1 MDPTNATEFD
11 LCVPHSR
18 GAPTPAVLLIHGGG
32 WAAGDKD
39 GLASYCR
46 YFSERGILAASV
58 EYRLADGHAENG
70 WPAQLV
76 DVQLAVRWMRANA
89 NRLSIDPEHICAYG
103 HSAGGQL
110 AVWLAVEKSIHPGDY
125 SGELPGASPTVSC
138 AVDNFGPVEFTGIPR
153 TYDWIIPLLFPD
165 ENETSRQRHAAELSP
180 LLSIA
185 GSTSPIFISH
195 GIGDEVVPI
204 AQSRALMSSLERS
217 HVRAILVTFDGGH
230 EFAGINPSTKDTILA
245 QQLAFILQSAP
256 NGMRQIAAASSP

>member
-1 MDPTNATEFD
+1 MAIPLAGSLRYGLPLKNLFI
-11 LCVPHSR
+11 R
-18 GAPTPAVLLIHGGG
+18 GTTPANS
-32 WAAGDKD
+32 
-39 GLASYCR
+39 LALRPPCHAPWTILGPS
-46 YFSERGILAASV
+46 SLRG
-58 EYRLADGHAENG
+58 
-70 WPAQLV
+70 
-76 DVQLAVRWMRANA
+76 
-89 NRLSIDPEHICAYG
+89 
-103 HSAGGQL
+103 
-110 AVWLAVEKSIHPGDY
+110 
-125 SGELPGASPTVSC
+125 
-138 AVDNFGPVEFTGIPR
+138 FPR